1 MGIENVKKDLLCHMQ
16 IDAGQTTRMVQ
27 DDIKTDKISKQYAYD
42 TSGELSKPTINVQK
56 EV

>member
-1 MGIENVKKDLLCHMQ
+1 MQ

-27 DDIKTDKISKQYAYD
+27 DDIKSDKISKQYAYD
-42 TSGELSKPTINVQK
+42 TSGELSKPTINVKK